1 MLIIFFDNFDYDI
14 SYINNNFNNFID
26 NLKKTDDSIQEIF
39 IKNNSN
45 IKSLKGINNS
55 LCVIIGIEK
64 FMDKLDEEHINI
76 FKEIINHNKNFVF
89 IDVPSWFK
97 KFEYE
102 EWYKNNVDT
111 DDGLWIGSGVVQ
123 QYALKIL
130 IQPAGIANIENDFGI
145 VLKNGMPTVVKL
157 INEIK

>member
-26 NLKKTDDSIQEIF
+26 NLKKTDDSIQEVF

-55 LCVIIGIEK
+55 LCVIIEIEK

-89 IDVPSWFK
+89 IDVPS
-97 KFEYE
+97 
-102 EWYKNNVDT
+102 
-111 DDGLWIGSGVVQ
+111 
-123 QYALKIL
+123 
-130 IQPAGIANIENDFGI
+130 
-145 VLKNGMPTVVKL
+145 
-157 INEIK
+157 